1 MGCYLSRCICME
13 VTVYVLS
20 MTGVWS
26 GAQLFGHN
34 LFELS
39 DTLVTN
45 YMMPFGALAMSLF
58 IGWFMPF
65 QDHDLVPHSQKRYKQ
80 WLRPVFVFSLRW
92 IVPIAILLIFLNGLG
107 VFNL

>member
-1 MGCYLSRCICME
+1 MLIATAVIC
-13 VTVYVLS
+13 VFVAIYVLS

-26 GAQLFGHN
+26 GLQICGHN
-34 LFELS
+34 LFDLS

-45 YMMPFGALAMSLF
+45 YMMPFSALAMSLF

-65 QDHDLVPHSQKRYKQ
+65 QDNDLVPHSRKRYKR
-80 WLRPVFVFSLRW
+80 WLRPAFVFALRW
-92 IVPIAILLIFLNGLG
+92 LVPIAIVLIFLDGIG

>member
-1 MGCYLSRCICME
+1 
-13 VTVYVLS
+13 VVYVLS

-26 GAQLFGHN
+26 GLQICGHN
-34 LFELS
+34 LFDLS

-45 YMMPFGALAMSLF
+45 YMMPFSALAMSLF

-65 QDHDLVPHSQKRYKQ
+65 RDNDLVPHSQKRYKQ
-80 WLRPVFVFSLRW
+80 WLRPAFVFALRW
-92 IVPIAILLIFLNGLG
+92 LVPIAIVLIFLDGIG